1 MMETAASTENL
12 TPALEDYLETLW
24 EILQHKKV
32 AQITEVAERRRV
44 NVTSV
49 TPAMKR
55 LRKMGLVDYVA
66 RAYVD
71 LTPAGIEIARK
82 IKNRHDL
89 IKRFLVEILGVS
101 EANAARDAC
110 SAEHMFSNE
119 TIDRL
124 VRFFEYI
131 QRCDTTEILFLKRY
145 LRCSVVHPDNKSG
158 DMCICSPQERQE
170 RRKNFPPARNL
181 TQLSAGES
189 ATVLQ
194 VVAEEELRH
203 FLIDRGMI
211 SGRAIQVLRID
222 STGEPI
228 TVRVGT
234 DEMAL
239 SMQDAAS
246 ILVSE

>member
-1 MMETAASTENL
+1 MTEPAKDIEKL

-24 EILQHKKV
+24 EILQFKKV
-32 AQITEVAERRRV
+32 AQISEVAERRQV

-55 LRKMGLVDYVA
+55 LMKMGLVDYVA

-71 LTPAGIEIARK
+71 LTPAGIEVARK

-89 IKRFLVEILGVS
+89 IMRFLVEILGVS
-101 EANAARDAC
+101 EKNAAHDAC
-110 SAEHMFSNE
+110 SAEHMFSDE

-131 QRCDTTEILFLKRY
+131 QRCDATETLFLKRY
-145 LRCSVVHPDNKSG
+145 LSCSVVHPDK
-158 DMCICSPQERQE
+158 DHHMCSCTPQERE
-170 RRKNFPPARNL
+170 RKERKLPSARYLSNL
-181 TQLSAGES
+181 SVGET

-194 VVAEEELRH
+194 VIAESAMRH
-203 FLIDRGMI
+203 SLIDRGMI
-211 SGRAIQVLRID
+211 SGREITVTRID
-222 STGEPI
+222 AEGEPVWLKI
-228 TVRVGT
+228 GT
-234 DEMAL
+234 DEIVL
-239 SMQDAAS
+239 SMREAAS

>member
-1 MMETAASTENL
+1 MEAATDNPKL

-32 AQITEVAERRRV
+32 AQISEVAERRNV

-55 LRKMGLVDYVA
+55 LKKMGLVDYVA

-71 LTPAGIEIARK
+71 LTPAGIDVARK
-82 IKNRHDL
+82 IKSRHDL

-101 EANAARDAC
+101 HENAAKDAC
-110 SAEHMFSNE
+110 SAEHMFSDE

-131 QRCDTTEILFLKRY
+131 QRCDATETQFLKRY
-145 LRCSVVHPDNKSG
+145 LNCSVVHPDNDG
-158 DMCICSPQERQE
+158 QVCTCSHAEKLKKQSSL
-170 RRKNFPPARNL
+170 PPARY
-181 TQLSAGES
+181 LSRLSPGES

-194 VVAEEELRH
+194 VVAEEAMRH
-203 FLIDRGMI
+203 SLIDRGMI
-211 SGRAIQVLRID
+211 SGKLVKLIRID
-222 STGEPI
+222 PDGEPVWVKI
-228 TVRVGT
+228 GT
-234 DEMAL
+234 DEVTL
-239 SMQDAAS
+239 SMREAAS
-246 ILVSE
+246 ILVSD